1 MVETKRPSVDELI
14 KSMNEYIKELDN
26 MNEKDAKKIAT
37 ESLIRM
43 GVLDEN
49 GNTKEDIVTG
59 DFFGW

>member
-37 ESLIRM
+37 ESLVRM

>member
-1 MVETKRPSVDELI
+1 MVETKRPSADELI

>member
-37 ESLIRM
+37 ESLIRV

>member
-43 GVLDEN
+43 GILDEN